1 MSKHHQQHRIN
12 RPLTSISS
20 RGLFLQYREHFMVQ
34 RPSLKTLARLR
45 AIADYQFFPGA
56 GEVLVPDNARVLVS
70 RNTGRVR
77 AVVGDMGILASIRA
91 SDYRYILRYPGARLL
106 HASTEPPLLRVFV
119 ANEVADEIRRG
130 GNLFAR
136 HVLYI
141 DEDLRPWDEVL
152 IVDEDDRL
160 CGVGRLLLSPS
171 EILYFTRGV
180 AVLTRDSEWSGG
192 GVEG

>member
-1 MSKHHQQHRIN
+1 M
-12 RPLTSISS
+12 
-20 RGLFLQYREHFMVQ
+20 Q
-34 RPSLKTLARLR
+34 RPSPKTLARLR

-56 GEVLVPDNARVLVS
+56 GEILVPDNASIMVS

-77 AVVGDMGILASIRA
+77 AVSSSMGVLATIRA
-91 SDYRYILRYPGARLL
+91 SDYRFILRYPGARLL
-106 HASTEPPLLRVFV
+106 HASSEPPILRVVV

-136 HVLYI
+136 HVLYM
-141 DEDLRPWDEVL
+141 DEDLRPWDEAL

-171 EILYFTRGV
+171 EVLYFTRGV
-180 AVLTRDSEWSGG
+180 AVITRDGEWSGG
-192 GVEG
+192 RVGE